1 MLRLSAF
8 LNFLTQYY
16 YLELVNF
23 AEISP
28 EFSHLPILRT
38 HIINYKT
45 ANKSFQGSTLRK
57 IRIYNS
63 TQVIN
68 LDFSKF
74 SNNFLDALNSQNFR
88 NNPTFR
94 IFVYLNDNLTLN
106 NNTLAPTGTNYNL
119 IILLKVSTDSDQVLQ
134 TFQILNDL
142 KWIELCRAEKC
153 RNFDII
159 LKNINYELKPK
170 IVPASIPSYTGIPAS
185 FYFSAAG
192 NLNSAFNELCSDS
205 AETYHDIPH
214 LFVTLPPEVCL
225 LLGFMQKTNVTVQLM
240 EKINDENT
248 SGFIKLVK
256 LDDSAPIPRSIS
268 IYPYAESRDA
278 LEYAV
283 FVNKSSMVLNLMFL
297 KPFDNF
303 VWTTFFLAAISVS
316 FLLCYSIQKGW
327 SYLGT
332 SMVWTIGIFLGQ
344 SNNRFESQV
353 KRHVGGLLIGT
364 WSLMMIIL
372 SNCYTDLF
380 YAVLVAGI
388 RPDVAPNLAG
398 ILNQAGIRV
407 YSFKNHHQSLG
418 IGLLVGKVS
427 ALRDTDVKVIRVPD
441 LASFEDTVH
450 SLAYFGRVRGQKISS
465 KFLLLQSSNDLDR
478 FSALMKITGRF
489 VHVKNADFHLVGTR
503 SAWISSGN
511 WVGRGLRRV
520 LPGYSESG
528 IYSVWARKWDTL
540 LKRSGQYFLRGKI
553 QKLKGHGDDGGQKA
567 LSWGQLDDMEVIDP
581 AIELLEEVE
590 FLTQI
595 VSRSRQRICKIARR
609 SGVNVQQDQINGAKV
624 AKLLSLL
631 DSIVSLKFSLELQN
645 NFDPDDDDGDLGDD
659 EVKGEPC
666 PSSPNCED
674 NDDQFDLDDQPESG
688 AYRMDTP
695 PSQVPNSE
703 PTKAWECSI
712 CLKTFR
718 TKTHLKSYVVTH
730 DSDAKV
736 KCEICGN
743 ISKNPITF
751 SRHVRT
757 VHSQERPS
765 CGICHGV
772 FASPDTLR
780 KHISTVHSTQKRP
793 RFPCEFPGC
802 ERTYLGKYNLNRHVD
817 MDHSG
822 PISVYLLW
830 KGI

>member
-1 MLRLSAF
+1 
-8 LNFLTQYY
+8 
-16 YLELVNF
+16 
-23 AEISP
+23 
-28 EFSHLPILRT
+28 
-38 HIINYKT
+38 
-45 ANKSFQGSTLRK
+45 
-57 IRIYNS
+57 
-63 TQVIN
+63 
-68 LDFSKF
+68 
-74 SNNFLDALNSQNFR
+74 
-88 NNPTFR
+88 
-94 IFVYLNDNLTLN
+94 
-106 NNTLAPTGTNYNL
+106 
-119 IILLKVSTDSDQVLQ
+119 
-134 TFQILNDL
+134 
-142 KWIELCRAEKC
+142 
-153 RNFDII
+153 
-159 LKNINYELKPK
+159 
-170 IVPASIPSYTGIPAS
+170 
-185 FYFSAAG
+185 
-192 NLNSAFNELCSDS
+192 
-205 AETYHDIPH
+205 
-214 LFVTLPPEVCL
+214 
-225 LLGFMQKTNVTVQLM
+225 
-240 EKINDENT
+240 
-248 SGFIKLVK
+248 
-256 LDDSAPIPRSIS
+256 
-268 IYPYAESRDA
+268 
-278 LEYAV
+278 
-283 FVNKSSMVLNLMFL
+283 
-297 KPFDNF
+297 
-303 VWTTFFLAAISVS
+303 
-316 FLLCYSIQKGW
+316 
-327 SYLGT
+327 
-332 SMVWTIGIFLGQ
+332 
-344 SNNRFESQV
+344 
-353 KRHVGGLLIGT
+353 
-364 WSLMMIIL
+364 
-372 SNCYTDLF
+372 
-380 YAVLVAGI
+380 
-388 RPDVAPNLAG
+388 
-398 ILNQAGIRV
+398 
-407 YSFKNHHQSLG
+407 
-418 IGLLVGKVS
+418 
-427 ALRDTDVKVIRVPD
+427 
-441 LASFEDTVH
+441 
-450 SLAYFGRVRGQKISS
+450 
-465 KFLLLQSSNDLDR
+465 
-478 FSALMKITGRF
+478 
-489 VHVKNADFHLVGTR
+489 
-503 SAWISSGN
+503 
-511 WVGRGLRRV
+511 
-520 LPGYSESG
+520 
-528 IYSVWARKWDTL
+528 
-540 LKRSGQYFLRGKI
+540 
-553 QKLKGHGDDGGQKA
+553 
-567 LSWGQLDDMEVIDP
+567 MEVIDP